1 MAAPDTYA
9 DKNKFQQTETAYN
22 KVSAELGLLN
32 KEYETVFEKVMELEE
47 KMG

>member
-9 DKNKFQQTETAYN
+9 DRNKFQQTEAAYN
-22 KVSAELGLLN
+22 RVSSELNLLN
-32 KEYETVFEKVMELEE
+32 KEYESVFEKVMELEE